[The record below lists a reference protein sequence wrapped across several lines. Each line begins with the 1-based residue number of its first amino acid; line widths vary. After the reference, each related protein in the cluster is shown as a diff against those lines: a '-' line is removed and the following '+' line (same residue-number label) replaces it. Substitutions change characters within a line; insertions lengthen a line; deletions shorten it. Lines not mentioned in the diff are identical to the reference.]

1 MNAIDTA
8 DASRCVLATP
18 ASSDC
23 SCSDPTSTATDPSC
37 RPSNATVIGPDPEP
51 QLLLRRHAAAS
62 EALDQG
68 PLSIYHNPVVA
79 TEGES
84 SKACGAGVGA
94 GALGHGVGFP
104 AAYARWDASSAEEAE
119 AGEGVEAAVFFNM
132 TASTWFSRSGHGRF
146 GSAWIRS
153 TNGSL
158 GFVTECLY
166 GSTIAPGPAKIQ
178 WYLKQSVVPR
188 SPATDQLDNRVSGAA
203 AVASSKLQG
212 LDWAIRAFAPLH
224 PAIPA
229 RERLAVL
236 TRAPP

>member
-1 MNAIDTA
+1 M
-8 DASRCVLATP
+8 
-18 ASSDC
+18 
-23 SCSDPTSTATDPSC
+23 
-37 RPSNATVIGPDPEP
+37 
-51 QLLLRRHAAAS
+51 LRRHATAS
-62 EALDQG
+62 ETLDQG

-104 AAYARWDASSAEEAE
+104 AAYARWDATSAEEAE
-119 AGEGVEAAVFFNM
+119 AGDGVEAAVFFNM

-166 GSTIAPGPAKIQ
+166 GSTISPGPAKIQ

-188 SPATDQLDNRVSGAA
+188 SQTADQPNTRVSGAA
-203 AVASSKLQG
+203 ALVASRKLQG
-212 LDWAIRAFAPLH
+212 LDRAIRAFARLH
-224 PAIPA
+224 PAMPA
-229 RERLAVL
+229 RDRPAVL
-236 TRAPP
+236 TRAPPYLLHNGLMIISYMTQRFPIF